1 MRLHPILAL
10 ASLAAASPFERTSN
24 CLRLH
29 ADQISSIVACAD
41 ASLVAGCLKAQRNGF
56 PASALQSCIVDSGC
70 SKEEATFGAEVLA
83 DLCDV
88 SGSNDLRKRAGDDA
102 APPSQRT
109 VAPAPAVTPVITK
122 RQDDDAD
129 KATTAK
135 EARPSNS
142 ECYQT
147 STIDT
152 ESCSINTKPGESNC
166 SSMKLEK
173 VRCRDGWLC
182 SVSRQGG
189 TSCMERVD
197 NLDTGGIIVAIIFG
211 AAIVIALGLMTF
223 FCCKDKREQKK
234 LEAKAEAAAIAKSS
248 NVGSRARKVSDRQ
261 PLMAQGP
268 PGAGSPGPS
277 SPGAGYTGEQPN
289 PFGDRSY

>member
-10 ASLAAASPFERTSN
+10 APLAAASPFERTSA

-29 ADQISSIVACAD
+29 ADQITNIVSCAD
-41 ASLVAGCLKAQRNGF
+41 ASLVAGCLASQRDGF
-56 PASALQSCIVDSGC
+56 PASALESCIVASGC
-70 SKEEATFGAEVLA
+70 AEDDAAFGAGVLA

-88 SGSNDLRKRAGDDA
+88 SGSSDLRKRADDAA

-109 VAPAPAVTPVITK
+109 AAPSPAVTPVVTK
-122 RQDDDAD
+122 RQDNNDD
-129 KATTAK
+129 KATTEK
-135 EARPSNS
+135 DPRPSDT

-147 STIDT
+147 STIAT
-152 ESCSINTKPGESNC
+152 TTCKMGEGGSKCDPVN
-166 SSMKLEK
+166 LEK

-189 TSCMERVD
+189 TSCMERID
-197 NLDTGGIIVAIIFG
+197 DLDTGGIIVAIIFG

-223 FCCKDKREQKK
+223 FCCKDKREQKQ
-234 LEAKAEAAAIAKSS
+234 LAAKAEAAEIAKAS
-248 NVGSRARKVSDRQ
+248 NVGSKARKVSDRQ

-277 SPGAGYTGEQPN
+277 SPGAGYAGEQPN
-289 PFGDRSY
+289 PFNDRSY